1 MPFPRNLLIEGESLV
16 LDLRPHPIQL
26 ALPTLYTIAV
36 TVATGFLASW
46 IGGPWWLWPAI
57 WIIAM
62 VLYPIPRLIRWLTSN
77 FAVTSERV
85 IQRQGWIAKR
95 SMEIPF
101 SAINDVRFE
110 QGIFDRIVG
119 AGTLLISS
127 AADFGTNSFD
137 DIRHPEEVQKTIY
150 QQGEMN
156 KKRMYQGD
164 PAGAAPPPPAPA
176 IPPSAPS
183 ATTELERL
191 AKLRADGVLTEDEFQ
206 AQKAKILGQ
215 S

>member
-1 MPFPRNLLIEGESLV
+1 MPFPKKLLIEGETLI

-26 ALPTLYTIAV
+26 ALPVLYTIVV
-36 TVATGFLASW
+36 TVASGFLANW
-46 IGGPWWLWPAI
+46 INAPWWVWPAV
-57 WIIAM
+57 WIVAM
-62 VLYPIPRLIRWLTSN
+62 LLYPVPRLIRWLTSN

-85 IQRQGWIAKR
+85 IHRQGWIAKR
-95 SMEIPF
+95 SMEIPLE
-101 SAINDVRFE
+101 AINDVRFE

-127 AADFGTNSFD
+127 ASEFGTNSFD

-150 QQGEMN
+150 HQGEMN

-164 PAGAAPPPPAPA
+164 RAAAPAPA
-176 IPPSAPS
+176 APAGTPSAPS

-191 AKLRADGVLTEDEFQ
+191 AKLRSDGVLTEDEFQ

>member
-1 MPFPRNLLIEGESLV
+1 MPFPKNLLIEGEDLI

-26 ALPTLYTIAV
+26 ALPTLYTILV
-36 TVATGFLASW
+36 TVAAGFLASW
-46 IGGPWWLWPAI
+46 LGGPWWLWPAI
-57 WIIAM
+57 WIVAM
-62 VLYPIPRLIRWLTSN
+62 LIYPVPRLIRWLTSN

-85 IQRQGWIAKR
+85 IHRQGWIAKR
-95 SMEIPF
+95 SMEIPLE
-101 SAINDVRFE
+101 AINDVRFE

-127 AADFGTNSFD
+127 ASEFGTNSFD

-150 QQGEMN
+150 HQGEMN

-164 PAGAAPPPPAPA
+164 GAARGQSGPSMPPA
-176 IPPSAPS
+176 APS

-191 AKLRADGVLTEDEFQ
+191 AKLRADGVLTEAEFQ